1 MEKQQHRPLGVTII
15 AILTIIG
22 GILLLLGGVS
32 LIALGTLI
40 SVSPP
45 LDSTIT
51 NPHPLA
57 QFFWCNFS
65 CNR

>member
-1 MEKQQHRPLGVTII
+1 MERQQHRPLGVTII

-40 SVSPP
+40 SVAPP
-45 LDSTIT
+45 LDSTTT
-51 NPHPLA
+51 NLHP
-57 QFFWCNFS
+57 
-65 CNR
+65 